1 MIDDNSDLLIN
12 TQHDDSFS
20 LDEDE
25 TILWQGK
32 SNLTVFLIRRI
43 LVLIPLAVILAI
55 METYIILAIFN
66 SGPMYTYIYVF
77 LAIFLSIPV
86 LFFLRYIFKFVIKKY
101 KVRKRTEFLITNK
114 RIIINK
120 TKAINSLDIIERAK
134 VCSIITSVT
143 PFQKLLGLCHI
154 YFHVE
159 GEMYFFEDIPYSGEV
174 KLKLDKIIAEIK
186 DANGLSDK
194 KTTQTYAGG
203 NFDKINDKKRFD
215 FMLKVDDD
223 FGEDNSD
230 KRDSSD

>member
-55 METYIILAIFN
+55 METYIILAIF
-66 SGPMYTYIYVF
+66 
-77 LAIFLSIPV
+77 LSIPV

-101 KVRKRTEFLITNK
+101 TVRKRTEFLITNK

-134 VCSIITSVT
+134 ICSIITSVT
-143 PFQKLLGLCHI
+143 PIQKLLGLCHI

-159 GEMYFFEDIPYSGEV
+159 GEMYFFEDIPYSGDV

>member
-101 KVRKRTEFLITNK
+101 TVRKRTEFLITNK

-134 VCSIITSVT
+134 ICSIITSVT

-159 GEMYFFEDIPYSGEV
+159 GKMYFFEDIPYSGDV

-203 NFDKINDKKRFD
+203 NFDKINEKKRFD

-230 KRDSSD
+230 KKDSSD